1 MALITDGYVLP
12 ATAQGSMSVSGNERK
27 ELLPVGKWA
36 GGNGVITDSLV
47 LFANGTFLETSF
59 SILPEKKEKSK
70 LLVVKKASTG
80 DWTIK
85 SGTEKNLVL
94 SLTWIE
100 AGSKVLHEKQ
110 LPYSIR
116 KDQLSDLHRY

>member
-12 ATAQGSMSVSGNERK
+12 ATAQGSMSVLGNERK

-116 KDQLSDLHRY
+116 KDQLSDLHLY